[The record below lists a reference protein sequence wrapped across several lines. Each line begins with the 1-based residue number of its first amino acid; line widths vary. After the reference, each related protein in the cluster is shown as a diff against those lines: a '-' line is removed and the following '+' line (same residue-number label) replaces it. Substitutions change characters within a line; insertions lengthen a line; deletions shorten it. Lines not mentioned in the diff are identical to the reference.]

1 MINKEIAQQNFDA
14 SCRLYEEAKGIIKE
28 LVNYARSVSPDF
40 SYDVSM
46 RQFDLVLQAVLLRI
60 AVEDGY
66 YLDEERQ
73 FIEKI
78 TDYADIM
85 TYFKN
90 KGVNISW
97 ESFISLSDSD
107 RKELSLKM
115 VVALDEILTDFI
127 TPFAIIDKA
136 LPRDYCTDLTN
147 IIGGICIGLARCDAD
162 SKDSDAYKAEG
173 SVAVVLIEKVIK
185 EKWNAVMNG

>member
-14 SCRLYEEAKGIIKE
+14 SCSLYEEAKGIIKE
-28 LVNYARSVSPDF
+28 LVNYARSVSPNF

>member
-14 SCRLYEEAKGIIKE
+14 SCSLYEEAKGIIKE

>member
-14 SCRLYEEAKGIIKE
+14 SCSLYEEAKGIIKE

-46 RQFDLVLQAVLLRI
+46 GQFDLVLQAVLLRI

>member
-1 MINKEIAQQNFDA
+1 
-14 SCRLYEEAKGIIKE
+14 
-28 LVNYARSVSPDF
+28 
-40 SYDVSM
+40 M